1 MDREQ
6 LIEML
11 NKDLMDEHVSVT
23 RYLIHAYQAGEDTPL
38 GSMMLSMAR
47 EEMWHM
53 NWLADEIG
61 EMGAEP
67 DMRQGVYPHD
77 PTSNASL
84 LRSYIAWEEGL
95 VKAYM
100 AQAAKV
106 DKADVKRILMQQS
119 KESGIHAQRFA
130 SMLAKLGPEAEEPLA
145 YEDTGAFSPA
155 MSGRL
160 NDGMQEEYQLVLQHL
175 RHAFVF
181 EGDNCPAGSGLELTA
196 MRHMKHL
203 SNFAEELAE
212 SGHSLEFVHPA
223 IDMSESL
230 GPALEADLELTHKA
244 RQRFIDLSQA
254 PELAVHAG
262 LKTELD
268 HMIYQEEFLAEDV
281 KGWMGETEAPG
292 EPEARPEPEASP
304 EPEDRPEPQA
314 RPESSANTA
323 GPQNAFTV
331 GSLIAKD

>member
-1 MDREQ
+1 MDRQ
-6 LIEML
+6 KLIEML

-38 GSMMLSMAR
+38 GAMMLSMAR

-53 NWLADEIG
+53 DWLADEIG
-61 EMGAEP
+61 EMGGEP

-95 VKAYM
+95 VKSYM

-106 DKADVKRILMQQS
+106 DKEDVKRILMQQA
-119 KESGIHAQRFA
+119 KESGTHAQRFA
-130 SMLAKLGPEAEEPLA
+130 SMLAKLGPEAEEPLVH
-145 YEDTGAFSPA
+145 EDTGAFSPE

-160 NDGMQEEYQLVLQHL
+160 NDEMQDEYQLVLQHL

-181 EGDNCPAGSGLELTA
+181 EGASCPASSGLELNA

-212 SGHSLEFVHPA
+212 SGHSLEFVHPT
-223 IDMSESL
+223 IDMSESV
-230 GPALEADLELTHKA
+230 GPALEADLELTNRA

-254 PELAVHAG
+254 PELEAHAG
-262 LKTELD
+262 LKTELE

-281 KGWMGETEAPG
+281 KGLMAEVEEPG
-292 EPEARPEPEASP
+292 EPEAPPELQPETPP
-304 EPEDRPEPQA
+304 EQA
-314 RPESSANTA
+314 TDA
-323 GPQNAFTV
+323 GPQNVFTV
-331 GSLIAKD
+331 GSLIRKD